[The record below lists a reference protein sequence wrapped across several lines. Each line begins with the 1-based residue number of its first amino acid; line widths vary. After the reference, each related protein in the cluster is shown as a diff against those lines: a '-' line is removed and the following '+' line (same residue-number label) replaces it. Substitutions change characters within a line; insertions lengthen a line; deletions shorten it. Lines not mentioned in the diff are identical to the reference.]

1 METAKTQGQSPEQ
14 VVEKLRG
21 IVAFLPSFQAPDF
34 KFGHWTEPSSD
45 QPGVM
50 TLPYFSLSEAAGSFE
65 QTAYDLGWV
74 MLDFDWGTWKQTPE
88 AISLRD
94 DAQVLARATPEQLSR
109 LLTVCIR
116 QDRFCE
122 GALEAAFESGLLTRI
137 LERAATILREL
148 EPQASV

>member
-1 METAKTQGQSPEQ
+1 
-14 VVEKLRG
+14 
-21 IVAFLPSFQAPDF
+21 
-34 KFGHWTEPSSD
+34 
-45 QPGVM
+45 
-50 TLPYFSLSEAAGSFE
+50 
-65 QTAYDLGWV
+65 

-122 GALEAAFESGLLTRI
+122 GALEGAFESGLLTRI
-137 LERAATILREL
+137 LERAAIILRAL
-148 EPQASV
+148 EPQVPA